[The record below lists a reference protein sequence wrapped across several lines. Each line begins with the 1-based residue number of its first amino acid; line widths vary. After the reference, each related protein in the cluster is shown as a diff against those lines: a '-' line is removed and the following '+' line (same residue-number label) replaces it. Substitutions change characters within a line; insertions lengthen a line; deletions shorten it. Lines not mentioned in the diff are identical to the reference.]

1 MERSSTFIPLTAA
14 AVTCGTTPA
23 RLRRW
28 AGLLRVPLF
37 HPDSSRETMLRQRD
51 LPRLLPIL
59 LPLARANRESVVQGR
74 FQTP

>member
-1 MERSSTFIPLTAA
+1 MDRSTAFIPLTAA

-37 HPDSSRETMLRQRD
+37 HPNGSRETMLRQCD

-59 LPLARANRESVVQGR
+59 LPLATLARAAR
-74 FQTP
+74 